1 MSKKDKS
8 EKDKSVDIKL
18 SKVYKSTE
26 VNEVKL
32 KTYIA
37 TVKPSKS

>member
-1 MSKKDKS
+1 MNKKDKS
-8 EKDKSVDIKL
+8 PKDKSMDIKL

-26 VNEVKL
+26 LNEIKL

>member
-1 MSKKDKS
+1 MKEKDNSTKDKS
-8 EKDKSVDIKL
+8 IDIKL

-26 VNEVKL
+26 LNEIKL

>member
-1 MSKKDKS
+1 MKEKDNKPKDKS
-8 EKDKSVDIKL
+8 MDIKL
-18 SKVYKSTE
+18 SKIYKSTE
-26 VNEVKL
+26 LNEIKL